1 MPTPTSFKDAQGLNN
16 IERNVRQYKDLDL
29 FFVKKKLSSKDSD
42 GVVTVSGA
50 KSDIEKVTDITAVK
64 RSIRNLVLTNH
75 YEKPFHPEIGCGVRE
90 VLFELMTPISAYLLT
105 RKVEDVITQYEP
117 RAQLVGV
124 KATPDLDRN
133 AYELTIEFYV
143 LNAPTELVDLTVL
156 LERLR

>member
-1 MPTPTSFKDAQGLNN
+1 MPTPTSFKDAQALND

-29 FFVKKKLSSKDSD
+29 FFVKKKLSSKDGD
-42 GVVTVSGA
+42 GAVTVSGA

-90 VLFELMTPISAYLLT
+90 MLFELMTPITAQIIA
-105 RKVEDVITQYEP
+105 KQVENVINNFEP

>member
-1 MPTPTSFKDAQGLNN
+1 MPTPTAFKDAQALNS

-29 FFVKKKLSSKDSD
+29 FFTRKRLSSKDSD
-42 GVVTVSGA
+42 GAVTVSGA
-50 KSDIEKVTDITAVK
+50 KSDIEKVTDIAAVK

-90 VLFELMTPISAYLLT
+90 LLFELMTPLTAHLLT

-124 KATPDLDRN
+124 RATPDLDRN

>member
-1 MPTPTSFKDAQGLNN
+1 MPTQTSFKDAQGLND

-29 FFVKKKLSSKDSD
+29 FFTKKKLSSKDSD
-42 GVVTVSGA
+42 GAVTVSGA

-90 VLFELMTPISAYLLT
+90 ILFELMTPISAHLLT
-105 RKVEDVITQYEP
+105 RKVEDVITEYEP

-124 KATPDLDRN
+124 KSTPDIDRN

-143 LNAPTELVDLTVL
+143 LNAPTELVDLTIL